1 MKKES
6 IIQIKLNFLQS
17 LFFGSVLAMIALVT
31 YNSIRF
37 VQPETLQTNESE
49 STADL
54 DFNFS
59 FYDSLSAVDVVAESQ
74 LPASVDTDTENLLAI
89 QVGAFQQRV
98 DAEAML
104 QRLQNFNLIGQI
116 QVSELAGRNIHRV
129 RIGPFSE
136 EEAIEYKEILDSIG
150 IYSITVDL

>member
-74 LPASVDTDTENLLAI
+74 LPASVDIDTENLLAI

-98 DAEAML
+98 DAEAM
-104 QRLQNFNLIGQI
+104 
-116 QVSELAGRNIHRV
+116 
-129 RIGPFSE
+129 
-136 EEAIEYKEILDSIG
+136 
-150 IYSITVDL
+150 

>member
-59 FYDSLSAVDVVAESQ
+59 FYDSLSAVDIVAESQ